1 MGRRYI
7 EVKEGNKVEMEW
19 VLERCS
25 KSFGEAHDGVVRLR
39 GLPYGCTKQDIGNF
53 FEGMCEVFK
62 KEMVKYFKKCI

>member
-53 FEGMCEVFK
+53 FEGMCEVLK
-62 KEMVKYFKKCI
+62 KKMVKYF